1 MKTHHSHI
9 VIVGNGVAGNSA
21 ASAIRS
27 TDREAAITIVSQ
39 EPFPEYSACTLSKKY
54 LSGDMG
60 REGVFLKTIEDY
72 TRKKIATVFGQGV
85 TAIDIKGKKV
95 MLEQGEVVYDKLIL
109 ATGGNPVVPP
119 ISGVEKE
126 GIFTLKSLADA
137 DSIFHYSGRK
147 AVVIGAGAIGVEAS
161 ISLRKRGW
169 NVMIIELLDR
179 VLPTMFDYEPSLIM
193 REKLEGFGIEV
204 YTGEKAMSFIG
215 NGRVRGV
222 STDKREVECDL
233 VILSLGIRPNVA
245 ISQQIGIELGSLN
258 GIKVD
263 EHMRTSVEDV
273 YACGD
278 CVETRDTITGDK
290 MLCLLW
296 YNAKQQG
303 AIAGFNSVDIEKRF
317 SGTIM
322 IGTVDVIGTF
332 GVSIG
337 HTSESFQ
344 KGRQEVIE
352 GGSTWYH
359 RILISDGVFIG
370 AQLIGKTSD
379 IGPLVTAIRRG
390 DKVEKLQSVLRDG
403 SLLSKNPLRVKLS
416 QYLEGAFLGSE

>member
-1 MKTHHSHI
+1 VRPHDTHI

-27 TDREAAITIVSQ
+27 TSKETAITIISQ

-54 LSGDMG
+54 LSGEMG
-60 REGVFLKTIEDY
+60 REGVFLKAPEDY
-72 TRKKIATVFGQGV
+72 SREKIATIFGQKV
-85 TAIDIKGKKV
+85 TEIDIRGKKV
-95 MLEQGEVVYDKLIL
+95 ILEQGKVAYDKLIL

-119 ISGVEKE
+119 LSGVEKE

-169 NVMIIELLDR
+169 QVVIIELLDR
-179 VLPTMFDYEPSLIM
+179 VLPTMFDPEVSLMM
-193 REKLEGFGIEV
+193 RKRIEGFGIEV
-204 YTGEKAMSFIG
+204 HTGEKAMSFNG
-215 NGRVRGV
+215 NDHVCGV

-245 ISQQIGIELGSLN
+245 ISQQTGIELGSLK

-278 CVETRDTITGDK
+278 CVETRDTITGEN

-303 AIAGFNSVDIEKRF
+303 AIAGSNSVGIEKRF
-317 SGTIM
+317 PGTIV
-322 IGTVDVIGTF
+322 IGTVDVLGTF

-337 HTSESFQ
+337 HTMESLRDA
-344 KGRQEVIE
+344 KLKVVE
-352 GGSTWYH
+352 GGSTWHH
-359 RILISDGVFIG
+359 RILLAGGTLVG
-370 AQLIGKTSD
+370 AQLIGKTDD

-390 DKVEKLQSVLRDG
+390 DTVERLRSVLRDG
-403 SLLSKNPLRVKLS
+403 SLLSKNPLLVKLS
-416 QYLEGAFLGSE
+416 QYLEGTSL

>member
-1 MKTHHSHI
+1 MRHQGRGV
-9 VIVGNGVAGNSA
+9 VIVGNGVAGNA
-21 ASAIRS
+21 AAAAIREVK
-27 TDREAAITIVSQ
+27 RMAPITMISQ
-39 EPFPEYSACTLSKKY
+39 EPFPEYSACVLSKKY
-54 LSGDMG
+54 LSGEMN
-60 REGVFLKTIEDY
+60 REAVFLKETGDY
-72 TRKKIATVFGQGV
+72 SKDKINTVFGQKV
-85 TAIDIKGKKV
+85 TGIDTRGKKV
-95 MLEQGEVVYDKLIL
+95 ILEEGKVAYDKLIL

-119 ISGVEKE
+119 LSGVEKK

-169 NVMIIELLDR
+169 QVVILELLNR
-179 VLPTMFDYEPSLIM
+179 VLPTMFDPEVSLMM
-193 REKLEGFGIEV
+193 RKRIEGFGIEV
-204 YTGEKAMSFIG
+204 HTGEKAMRFNG
-215 NGRVRGV
+215 NDHVSSV
-222 STDKREVECDL
+222 STDKREMECDL

-245 ISQQIGIELGSLN
+245 ISQQAGIELGSLK

-278 CVETRDTITGDK
+278 CVETRDTITGEN

-303 AIAGFNSVDIEKRF
+303 TIAGSNSVGIAKKF
-317 SGTIM
+317 PGTIV
-322 IGTVDVIGTF
+322 IGTVDILGTF

-337 HTSESFQ
+337 HTMGSLGDA
-344 KGRQEVIE
+344 KLKVLE

-359 RILISDGVFIG
+359 RLLLAEGALVG
-370 AQLIGKTSD
+370 AQLVGKTGD

-390 DKVEKLQSVLRDG
+390 DTVERLQSVLRDG
-403 SLLSKNPLRVKLS
+403 SLLLKNPLCAKLYPYIEELS
-416 QYLEGAFLGSE
+416 L

>member
-1 MKTHHSHI
+1 MKDDNTQI

-21 ASAIRS
+21 AAAIRRVN
-27 TDREAAITIVSQ
+27 REVAITMISR
-39 EPFPEYSACTLSKKY
+39 EPFPEYSACVLSKKY
-54 LSGDMG
+54 LSAEMN
-60 REGVFLKTIEDY
+60 REAVFLKHTGDY
-72 TRKKIATVFGQGV
+72 SKDKINTVFGQKVIG
-85 TAIDIKGKKV
+85 IDTKGKRV
-95 MLEQGEVVYDKLIL
+95 TLENDEVAYNKLIL
-109 ATGGNPVVPP
+109 AMGGNPLVPP
-119 ISGVEKE
+119 LPGVDKG

-137 DSIFHYSGRK
+137 DMIFQHPGKK
-147 AVVIGAGAIGVEAS
+147 AVVIGAGAIGVEVS

-169 NVMIIELLDR
+169 QVVIIELLDR
-179 VLPTMFDYEPSLIM
+179 VLPTMFDLDVSLMM
-193 REKLEGFGIEV
+193 RKRLEGFGIEV
-204 YTGEKAMSFIG
+204 HTGEKAMSFNG
-215 NGRVRGV
+215 NDCVCGV

-233 VILSLGIRPNVA
+233 VIMSLGIRPNVA
-245 ISQQIGIELGSLN
+245 ISQHTGIELGSLR

-303 AIAGFNSVDIEKRF
+303 TIAGFNSVGIEKKF
-317 SGTIM
+317 SGTIV
-322 IGTVDVIGTF
+322 IGTVDVLGTF

-337 HTSESFQ
+337 HTMGSLRDA
-344 KGRQEVIE
+344 KLKVIE

-359 RILISDGVFIG
+359 RILLANDTLVG
-370 AQLIGKTSD
+370 AQLIGKTDD
-379 IGPLVTAIRRG
+379 IGPLLTAIRRG
-390 DKVEKLQSVLRDG
+390 DTVERLQSVLRDG

-416 QYLEGAFLGSE
+416 QYLEGAAL